1 MIPIECL
8 LSIAVS
14 HETDKNKI
22 FEEWNRTRLRENKDR
37 ERTTQERL
45 TKRIFKGIGTAVS
58 FIGSSKEAFETAGNI
73 IEAIVD
79 RVKEGK

>member
-58 FIGSSKEAFETAGNI
+58 FVGLSKEAFETAENI